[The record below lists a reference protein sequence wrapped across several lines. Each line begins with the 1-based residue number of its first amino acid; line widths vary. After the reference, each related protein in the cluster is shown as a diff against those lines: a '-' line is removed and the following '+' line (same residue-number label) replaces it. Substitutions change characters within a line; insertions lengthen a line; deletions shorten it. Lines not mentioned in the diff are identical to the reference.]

1 MDVPDYKQAEE
12 NAFERYNSA
21 PERDLLVAG
30 LSKDRLNREAFKAG
44 FSAGQVFVLLEV
56 MKEMAKLKEGKELN

>member
-1 MDVPDYKQAEE
+1 MNVPDYKQAEE

-21 PERDLLVAG
+21 PERDLLVAE
-30 LSKDRLNREAFKAG
+30 LSKDQLSREAFKAG

-56 MKEMAKLKEGKELN
+56 MKEMMKPRVEKELN